1 MKSLQQIINEL
12 KLYLS
17 VFDRQNGLNKGSQDR
32 SAIIKSTQINYAIT
46 ILDRV
51 VNKEATND
59 ICK

>member
-1 MKSLQQIINEL
+1 MKTLQQIINEL

-17 VFDRQNGLNKGSQDR
+17 VFDEQSGLNKGSQDR